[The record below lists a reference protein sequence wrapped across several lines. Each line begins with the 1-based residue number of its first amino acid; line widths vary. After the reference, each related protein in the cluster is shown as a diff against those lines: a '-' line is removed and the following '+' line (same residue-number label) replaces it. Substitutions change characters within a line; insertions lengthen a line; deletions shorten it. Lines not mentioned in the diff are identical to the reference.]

1 MLKSCR
7 IFAAYGGMEETVQE
21 TIQQLIT
28 PLIRALG
35 SSHGRLLTLL
45 RTFPPGADSLALRVL
60 TIFTESGRPSAQL
73 VTLVKSLV
81 SERDLDPRFLVPIVG
96 EMDKVSAVASTM
108 RAQADGSDLCRL
120 ISFATYPASCRY

>member
-1 MLKSCR
+1 M
-7 IFAAYGGMEETVQE
+7 QE

-35 SSHGRLLTLL
+35 SGHGRLLTLL
-45 RTFPPGADSLALRVL
+45 RTFPPGAESLALRVL

-96 EMDKVSAVASTM
+96 EMDKVSVIAGAVIVW
-108 RAQADGSDLCRL
+108 ADGSIRRL
-120 ISFATYPASCRY
+120 TSYGICPASSPY

>member
-1 MLKSCR
+1 MMHR
-7 IFAAYGGMEETVQE
+7 TFAAYGGMEETVQE

-35 SSHGRLLTLL
+35 SGHGRLLTLL
-45 RTFPPGADSLALRVL
+45 RTFPPGAESLALRVL

-96 EMDKVSAVASTM
+96 EMDKVSA
-108 RAQADGSDLCRL
+108 
-120 ISFATYPASCRY
+120 FAGAVIICANGGIYRPTFYGTFPASFQY